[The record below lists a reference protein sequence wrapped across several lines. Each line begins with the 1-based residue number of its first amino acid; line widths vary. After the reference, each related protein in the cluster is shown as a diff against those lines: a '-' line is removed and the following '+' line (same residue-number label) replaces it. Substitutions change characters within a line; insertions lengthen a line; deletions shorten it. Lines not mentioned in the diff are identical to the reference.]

1 MGELQSWTGRV
12 RKGECA
18 EVGKGLEA
26 SIPVANDDCQI
37 LEETPTTYREIIAGI
52 ILAIQEQVLAFL
64 M

>member
-1 MGELQSWTGRV
+1 M